1 MKIFNKIGITGRNT
15 KHPQL
20 KLYLHQLI
28 SCLDAN
34 KVLVQIDSL
43 LKESLDTINIPIEV
57 TPFAK
62 LEQDCDLIIVIG
74 GDGSF
79 LSTARR
85 LQNYQIPI
93 TGLNLG
99 HLGFLTEI
107 SPATLHKQITEIISG
122 NFILDE
128 RFFLQAKIVRN
139 SKDFDREIALND
151 VVIHPGESARII
163 EYELY
168 IDDKFVY
175 RQRADGLIIA
185 TPTGSTAYALSA
197 GGPVMSPN
205 LDAIVIAP
213 MHPHLLTNR
222 PLVVHGNSNIKV
234 VVTKETSNLP
244 RISCDGQIHLK
255 SCYQDEI
262 IIRKSTENIK
272 LYNPPDYNFYKS
284 CRSKLSWNANG
295 YQI

>member
-28 SCLDAN
+28 ACLDAN
-34 KVLVQIDSL
+34 KVFVRIDSL
-43 LKESLDTINIPIEV
+43 LKEFLDSLDIPIEV
-57 TPFAK
+57 TSFAN

-85 LQNYQIPI
+85 LKNYQIPI

-107 SPATLHKQITEIISG
+107 SPATLQKQITEIISG

-139 SKDFDREIALND
+139 FKDFDREIALND

-197 GGPVMSPN
+197 GGPVMNPN

-284 CRSKLSWNANG
+284 CRSKLSWNANS
-295 YQI
+295 YQL

>member
-1 MKIFNKIGITGRNT
+1 MKSFNKIGITGRNT
-15 KHPQL
+15 CHPQL
-20 KLYLHQLI
+20 RLYLHQLI
-28 SCLDAN
+28 LCLDAN
-34 KVLVQIDSL
+34 QVSVQVDINLQCAVDPIDVQVV
-43 LKESLDTINIPIEV
+43 INNF
-57 TPFAK
+57 TS

-79 LSTARR
+79 LATARK
-85 LQNYQIPI
+85 LKNYQTPI
-93 TGLNLG
+93 AGLNLG
-99 HLGFLTEI
+99 RLGFLTEI
-107 SPATLHKQITEIISG
+107 SPATLHKQVTDIISG

-128 RFFLQAKIVRN
+128 RFFLQAKTMRD
-139 SKDFDREIALND
+139 SKVFDQEIALND
-151 VVIHPGESARII
+151 VVIHPGEFARII

-205 LDAIVIAP
+205 IDAIVIAP

-222 PLVVHGNSNIKV
+222 PLVVHGDSNIKV

-262 IIRKSTENIK
+262 VIRKGSEKIK
-272 LYNPPDYNFYKS
+272 LFHPSDYNFYKS
-284 CRSKLSWNANG
+284 CRSKLSWNASS
-295 YQI
+295 Y